1 VSATRRPRAAT
12 RRVSA
17 ASATETPLENR
28 LKKEINGGIKRRLG
42 LEESDKVPAE
52 VQKLVDSAV
61 REVAE
66 SAMATGV
73 MRELESAAE
82 RLSGSWTRD
91 RVVEAAVT
99 SPDIELLAEAEY
111 LAAKRK
117 ALQAAGFS
125 NDEAMQLLVAEVTAG
140 SSQRSDT

>member
-1 VSATRRPRAAT
+1 MR
-12 RRVSA
+12 
-17 ASATETPLENR
+17 
-28 LKKEINGGIKRRLG
+28 RRLG

-52 VQKLVDSAV
+52 VQGRVDSAV

-73 MRELESAAE
+73 MRELENATT
-82 RLSGSWTRD
+82 RLSGSWPRD
-91 RVVEAAVT
+91 KVVEADAK
-99 SPDIELLAEAEY
+99 LLAEAEY
-111 LAAKRK
+111 LAAKKK

-140 SSQRSDT
+140 GSRGSAS

>member
-1 VSATRRPRAAT
+1 MSATRRPRAAT

-17 ASATETPLENR
+17 AAATDTPLENR
-28 LKKEINGGIKRRLG
+28 LKKEITLGMRRRLG
-42 LEESDKVPAE
+42 LEESDKVPAD
-52 VQKLVDSAV
+52 VQGLVDSAV

-73 MRELESAAE
+73 MRELENA
-82 RLSGSWTRD
+82 TRRAD
-91 RVVEAAVT
+91 T
-99 SPDIELLAEAEY
+99 SPDIEILAEAEY
-111 LAAKRK
+111 LAVKRK

-140 SSQRSDT
+140 SAARNA